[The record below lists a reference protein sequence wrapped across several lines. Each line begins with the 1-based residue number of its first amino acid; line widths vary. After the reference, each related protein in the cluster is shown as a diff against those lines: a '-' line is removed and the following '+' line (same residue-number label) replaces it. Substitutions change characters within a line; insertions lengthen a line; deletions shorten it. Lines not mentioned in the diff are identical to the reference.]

1 MRSVLGSVVTRYVP
15 IAGWLTSYD
24 RAWLRPD
31 IIAGLTVWA
40 LLVPE
45 AMAYATLA
53 GVPPEAGL
61 YAALPPLVLYAVF
74 STSRQV
80 TVGPS
85 SAVAVMV
92 AATVAPL
99 AGGDGERYVAL
110 AAAMAVLVGL
120 TLIVAGIAR
129 LGFVSEFMAKP
140 VLTGF
145 IIGLALVIA
154 AGQADKLFGIKAEG
168 DDFFAVI
175 WDIIVNLGDTHLETL
190 SVGAGCLV
198 LLFGLKR
205 FAPRAPAALI
215 TVALSIIAVALF
227 DLDNRGVHIVGD
239 IPAGLPPLE
248 VPDVGLADLQDLL
261 PGALGLALVVY
272 AESIAPARSFAAK
285 HKYDVDANQELL
297 ALGASNVG
305 VGLSQGFAVDASLSR
320 SAVNDDAG
328 AKTQVAGLVNAGLI
342 FVTILALT
350 PLFHDL
356 PDATLA
362 AVVISAVAHLVD
374 VNELRRLYRLKK
386 TDFSL
391 AVVCMM
397 GVLIVDVLPGLIIA
411 VAVSILVLVYRASR
425 PRATVLG
432 KVPDQDT
439 FRDIERHPESETYP
453 GLVIFRFEAELFF
466 ANVSY
471 FRDRIRE
478 LVAVADPP
486 AQAVLVD
493 AEAIQYIDTT
503 AVAALEE
510 LREELAG
517 SGVEL
522 LMARVHGRVR
532 DMLRRSGL
540 EESIGASRIYP
551 SVRAG
556 VADYLER
563 HGGAGGT
570 EGATDRPTAP
580 T

>member
-1 MRSVLGSVVTRYVP
+1 MRSLLASVVDRYVP

-24 RAWLRPD
+24 RSWLRPD

-74 STSRQV
+74 GTSRHL

-110 AAAMAVLVGL
+110 AAAMAVLVGVI
-120 TLIVAGIAR
+120 LIVAGIAR

-145 IIGLALVIA
+145 IIGLALVIG
-154 AGQADKLFGIKAEG
+154 AGQADKLFGIDAEG

-190 SVGAGCLV
+190 LVGAGCLV

-205 FAPRAPAALI
+205 FVPRAPAALI

-239 IPAGLPPLE
+239 IPAGLPPLDI
-248 VPDVGLADLQDLL
+248 PDVGLADFQDLL

-272 AESIAPARSFAAK
+272 AESIAGARSFAAK
-285 HKYDVDANQELL
+285 HKYKVDANQELL

-320 SAVNDDAG
+320 SAVNDSAG

-356 PDATLA
+356 PDAALA
-362 AVVISAVAHLVD
+362 AVVISAVAHLVNVD
-374 VNELRRLYRLKK
+374 ELRRLYRLKK
-386 TDFSL
+386 TDFWL

-411 VAVSILVLVYRASR
+411 VAVSILFLVYRASR
-425 PRATVLG
+425 PRTAVLG

-466 ANVSY
+466 ANASY

-503 AVAALEE
+503 AVTALEE
-510 LREELAG
+510 LQEELAD

-540 EESIGASRIYP
+540 EERIGASRIYP

-556 VADYLER
+556 VNDYLER

-570 EGATDRPTAP
+570 EGATDRPTA
-580 T
+580 TT

>member
-1 MRSVLGSVVTRYVP
+1 MRSVLGSVVDRYVP
-15 IAGWLTSYD
+15 IAGWLRSYD

-31 IIAGLTVWA
+31 VIAGLTVWA

-61 YAALPPLVLYAVF
+61 YAALPPLMLYAVF
-74 STSRQV
+74 GTSRQV
-80 TVGPS
+80 SVGPS

-92 AATVAPL
+92 AATVGPL

-120 TLIVAGIAR
+120 ILIVAAIAR

-154 AGQADKLFGIKAEG
+154 AGQVDKLFGIHAEG
-168 DDFFAVI
+168 EGFFAII
-175 WDIIVNLGDTHLETL
+175 WDIIINLGDTHLETL
-190 SVGAGCLV
+190 LVGSGCLV

-227 DLDNRGVHIVGD
+227 DLEGRGVHIVGD
-239 IPAGLPPLE
+239 IPAGLPPLKI
-248 VPDVGLADLQDLL
+248 PDIGLADFQDLL
-261 PGALGLALVVY
+261 PGALGLALVAY
-272 AESIAPARSFAAK
+272 AESIAPARSFAARD
-285 HKYDVDANQELL
+285 KYEVDANQELL
-297 ALGASNVG
+297 ALGASNIG

-320 SAVNDDAG
+320 SAVNDYAG

-356 PDATLA
+356 PDAALA

-374 VNELRRLYRLKK
+374 VKELERLYRLKK
-386 TDFSL
+386 EDFWL
-391 AVVCMM
+391 AAICMM
-397 GVLIVDVLPGLIIA
+397 GVLVVDVLPGLIIA
-411 VAVSILVLVYRASR
+411 VTVSLLALVHRASR
-425 PRATVLG
+425 PLTAVLG
-432 KVPDQDT
+432 RVSDQDT
-439 FRDIERHPESETYP
+439 FRDIERHPEGETYP

-466 ANVSY
+466 ANAGY

-478 LVAVADPP
+478 LMAVTDPP

-503 AVAALEE
+503 AVAVLQE
-510 LREELAG
+510 LQEELAD

-522 LMARVHGRVR
+522 LMARVHGGVR

-540 EESIGASRIYP
+540 EESLGASRIYP

-556 VADYLER
+556 VADYLDH
-563 HGGAGGT
+563 HGSAGGT
-570 EGATDRPTAP
+570 AGATDRPRGP

>member
-1 MRSVLGSVVTRYVP
+1 MRTLLASIVTRYVP
-15 IAGWLTSYD
+15 IAGWLPAY
-24 RAWLRPD
+24 RFGWLRFD
-31 IIAGLTVWA
+31 VIAGLTVWA

-74 STSRQV
+74 STSRHV

-85 SAVAVMV
+85 SAVAIMV

-120 TLIVAGIAR
+120 ILIVAGIAR
-129 LGFVSEFMAKP
+129 LGFISEFMAKP

-145 IIGLALVIA
+145 IIGLALVIG
-154 AGQADKLFGIKAEG
+154 AGQADKLFGIHAEG

-175 WDIIVNLGDTHLETL
+175 WDIIINLGDTHLETL
-190 SVGAGCLV
+190 LVGAGCLV

-205 FAPRAPAALI
+205 FVPRAPAALI
-215 TVALSIIAVALF
+215 TVALSIMAVALF

-248 VPDVGLADLQDLL
+248 IPDVGLADFQDLL

-272 AESIAPARSFAAK
+272 AESIAPARSLATK
-285 HKYDVDANQELL
+285 HKYEVDANQELL

-320 SAVNDDAG
+320 SAVNDSAG

-356 PDATLA
+356 PDAALA

-374 VNELRRLYRLKK
+374 VKELKRLYRLKK
-386 TDFSL
+386 TDFWL

-425 PRATVLG
+425 PRTVVLG

-453 GLVIFRFEAELFF
+453 GLIIFRFEAELFF
-466 ANVSY
+466 ANASY

-486 AQAVLVD
+486 TQAVLVD

-503 AVAALEE
+503 AVTALEE
-510 LREELAG
+510 LQEELAD

-540 EESIGASRIYP
+540 EERFGASRIYP

-556 VADYLER
+556 VNDYLRRYPEAS
-563 HGGAGGT
+563 GG
-570 EGATDRPTAP
+570 DPRPPETP
-580 T
+580 RL

>member
-15 IAGWLTSYD
+15 ILEWLPAYQLGWLRFDT
-24 RAWLRPD
+24 
-31 IIAGLTVWA
+31 IAGLTVWA

-61 YAALPPLVLYAVF
+61 YAALPALVLYAVF
-74 STSRQV
+74 GTSRHV

-120 TLIVAGIAR
+120 ILIVAGIAR

-154 AGQADKLFGIKAEG
+154 AGQADKLFGIEAEG

-190 SVGAGCLV
+190 LVGAGCLV

-239 IPAGLPPLE
+239 IPAGLPPLAI
-248 VPDVGLADLQDLL
+248 PDVGLADFQDLL

-285 HKYDVDANQELL
+285 HKYNVDANQELL

-320 SAVNDDAG
+320 SAVNDSAG

-356 PDATLA
+356 PDAALA

-374 VNELRRLYRLKK
+374 VDELRHLYRLKK

-425 PRATVLG
+425 PRTAVLG

-439 FRDIERHPESETYP
+439 FRDIERYPESETYP

-510 LREELAG
+510 LWEELAD